1 MPGPAAVGASP
12 LSVRHRSYLAW
23 RVGAGLCG
31 RGMVVHTLVVG
42 PNRRRPLRENVDVV
56 AWFGMAWV
64 GVLGMLMSRTFPLS
78 RRVASAAAAAPSL
91 PVDNHLTIM

>member
-1 MPGPAAVGASP
+1 M
-12 LSVRHRSYLAW
+12 
-23 RVGAGLCG
+23 
-31 RGMVVHTLVVG
+31 VHTLVVG
-42 PNRRRPLRENVDVV
+42 LNRRGPLHENVDVV

-78 RRVASAAAAAPSL
+78 SRVAIAAAAALSL